1 MGWAM
6 RRIVVMNYMPSCEV
20 AGTSLYLT
28 RTLAV
33 LLSMRSN
40 RMKRIGTKLAQVQ
53 SALIH
58 CLKIVTACVKCGGI
72 ARYMHIAMFAVL
84 AMSAEQL
91 MRCIQYLL

>member
-58 CLKIVTACVKCGGI
+58 CLKIVTACIKCESI
-72 ARYMHIAMFAVL
+72 ARYIHIECL
-84 AMSAEQL
+84 P
-91 MRCIQYLL
+91 CWP